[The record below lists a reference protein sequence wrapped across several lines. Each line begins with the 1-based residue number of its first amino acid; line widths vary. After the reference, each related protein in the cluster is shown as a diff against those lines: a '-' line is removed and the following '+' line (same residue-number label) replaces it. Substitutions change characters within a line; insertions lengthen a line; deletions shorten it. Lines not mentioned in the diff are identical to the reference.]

1 MGLFDSMRRA
11 SARRKATGALGAF
24 YAAPLRDDRYL
35 AVDIETTGL
44 DPSTD
49 RLLSIGWV
57 PVDGDEIVLGGAGHV
72 VIRGAGGEESV
83 GQSATLHGLTDDQI
97 AAGVDRE
104 EAVELLLRA
113 LAGRTLL
120 AHYARMEVG
129 FLDKACREIYGAPF
143 NVDTADTMDREYAR
157 YAAMDRDPGREDL
170 RLWNTRD
177 RYGLPPYKAHHA
189 LTDALSCAEL
199 WLAQNAA
206 GLKK

>member
-1 MGLFDSMRRA
+1 MGIIDSMRRA
-11 SARRKATGALGAF
+11 SARRKATGALGDF
-24 YAAPLRDDRYL
+24 YAAPVRPDRYL

-44 DPSTD
+44 DPQAD

-72 VIRGAGGEESV
+72 VIRGAGDDESV
-83 GQSATLHGLTDDQI
+83 GESATLHGLTDDAV

-104 EAVELLLRA
+104 EAVAALLHA

-129 FLDKACREIYGAPF
+129 FLDRACREIYGAPF
-143 NVDTADTMDREYAR
+143 DVDTADTMDREYR
-157 YAAMDRDPGREDL
+157 RIVETDRDPARDEL
-170 RLWNTRD
+170 RLWTTRD